1 MYIVQYT
8 MQYCVKEL
16 NEYEYE
22 YEMAASIER
31 SIPNKF
37 AYTFVVNCL
46 FIS

>member
-16 NEYEYE
+16 NQ